1 MPKLSIEY
9 RRGDLHRHHHF
20 DYHAVIMHHAEPY
33 HDCISEVVYENL
45 DLIHN
50 HTKIGCLASV
60 IYRAIVNLH
69 EYHIIDSKIKENVW
83 LVRNSVTGQEHI
95 VMIEVNGSYQC
106 NCPDFIMRRQKNA
119 LPCKHVIIVAC
130 VKKIEINL

>member
-1 MPKLSIEY
+1 MPKSSIEY

-20 DYHAVIMHHAEPY
+20 DYHAVIMHHAEAY

-45 DLIHN
+45 DLVHN
-50 HTKIGCLASV
+50 QTKIGRLACV
-60 IYRAIVNLH
+60 IYRAITNLH
-69 EYHIIDSKIKENVW
+69 EYHIIDSRVDNNVW
-83 LVRNSVTGQEHI
+83 LVRNSVTNQDHI
-95 VMIEVNGSYQC
+95 VIIQANGDYQC
-106 NCPDFIMRRQKNA
+106 NCPDFIMRRQKND